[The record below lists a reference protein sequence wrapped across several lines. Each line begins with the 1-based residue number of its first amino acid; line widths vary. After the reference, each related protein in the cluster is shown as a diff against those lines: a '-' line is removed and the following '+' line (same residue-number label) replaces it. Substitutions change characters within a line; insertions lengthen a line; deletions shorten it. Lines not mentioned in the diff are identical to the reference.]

1 MEKIIV
7 HVQDRE
13 KAARLLDL
21 LAALDFVASAALD
34 HAEVVPEPQQERLDF
49 FELAGLW
56 QNRDITAQSIR
67 KQAWPRQHV

>member
-7 HVQDRE
+7 YVHDRE

-21 LAALDFVASAALD
+21 LASLDFVASAALD
-34 HAEVVPEPQQERLDF
+34 HAEAQPKPQQERLDF

-56 QNRDITAQSIR
+56 QNRNITAQSIR